1 MFHPWR
7 NFWITNKCNICKTKR
22 TQLLSINFLL
32 CICCSLKCSGH
43 HDKSCIMKQ
52 IYPTPRNR
60 QCHWSFQNILNILRH
75 KVIRVYQYNYNFKY
89 YDDVVQIEWYQAAF
103 FSRTCI
109 CTVLADK
116 IRSIVFCPLLW
127 TLLMIPVTPN
137 VHHKNLPCL
146 RFPKWPDTCL

>member
-1 MFHPWR
+1 MSLCLYY
-7 NFWITNKCNICKTKR
+7 IILSIYLCKTKR
-22 TQLLSINFLL
+22 IQLLSINFLL

-52 IYPTPRNR
+52 NYPTPRNR

-89 YDDVVQIEWYQAAF
+89 YDDVAQIESYQAAF

-109 CTVLADK
+109 CIMVY
-116 IRSIVFCPLLW
+116 FE
-127 TLLMIPVTPN
+127 PN
-137 VHHKNLPCL
+137 WAHIMYPIKYPIDQGLGFITKL
-146 RFPKWPDTCL
+146 STCFSTQTSTCF

>member
-1 MFHPWR
+1 MSLCLYYIIFGAS
-7 NFWITNKCNICKTKR
+7 IYLCKTKR
-22 TQLLSINFLL
+22 IQLLSINFLL

-52 IYPTPRNR
+52 NYPTPRNR

-89 YDDVVQIEWYQAAF
+89 YHDVVQNEWYQAAF

-109 CTVLADK
+109 CIMVY
-116 IRSIVFCPLLW
+116 FE
-127 TLLMIPVTPN
+127 PN
-137 VHHKNLPCL
+137 WAPSYVHN
-146 RFPKWPDTCL
+146 TCLWFPIEYLFLVPDQVLVF